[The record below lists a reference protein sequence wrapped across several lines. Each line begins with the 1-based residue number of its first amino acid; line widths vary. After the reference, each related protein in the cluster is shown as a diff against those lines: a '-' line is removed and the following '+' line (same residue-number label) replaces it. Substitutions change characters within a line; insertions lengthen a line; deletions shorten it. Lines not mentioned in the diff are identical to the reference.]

1 MKTYVKEQ
9 QWVDVVDEFKCDR
22 CGHVIKSDHIDAVFE
37 LQETFSLD
45 LTGGYG
51 SKYFGDMTNVK
62 ADLCEKCL
70 YEIFSPFARTE
81 SRL

>member
-1 MKTYVKEQ
+1 MKKFRDEQ
-9 QWVDVVDEFKCDR
+9 QMVPVLDEFNCDR
-22 CGHVIKSDHIDAVFE
+22 CGYEIKNDSINSMFE

-51 SKYFGDMTNVK
+51 SKYWGDTTNFK

-70 YEIFSPFARTE
+70 YELFSPFARTE
-81 SRL
+81 SHL